1 MFYHFKLARIAFKD
15 LRKQEY
21 FSGPS
26 VCFLDPEMLVFLDE
40 SGFVSIQLLFYNFL
54 YSSIIFHKS
63 QFFRQPFTFL
73 GQKTFLAPMAIV

>member
-1 MFYHFKLARIAFKD
+1 MSVRRFSAIPHPRGSEEARVLF
-15 LRKQEY
+15 R
-21 FSGPS
+21 SN
-26 VCFLDPEMLVFLDE
+26 VCLLDPEMLVFLDE

-73 GQKTFLAPMAIV
+73 GQKTFSHLWL